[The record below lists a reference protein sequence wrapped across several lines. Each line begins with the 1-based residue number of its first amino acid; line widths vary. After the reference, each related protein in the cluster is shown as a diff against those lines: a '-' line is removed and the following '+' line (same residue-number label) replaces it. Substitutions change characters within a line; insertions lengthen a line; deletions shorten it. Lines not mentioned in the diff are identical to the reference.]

1 MWFCVMTFLS
11 WHKELLSWICF
22 VESWPQGFVR
32 EMNCS
37 QVLEILRQFTS
48 GTSVRLKATANLCI
62 LFWNQPIWWL
72 KCELSVRTYG
82 AGLVWLELV
91 AWGFKERILIVW
103 GWDGGCS
110 RLTPGSWAS
119 STFLP
124 PFSDK
129 ATLQFLLH
137 CCSWCSHIYPGSS
150 TRQETLKSLFWK
162 SFFNPPV
169 SAIGV
174 FPASDSVVR
183 AG

>member
-91 AWGFKERILIVW
+91 AWGFKERILIE
-103 GWDGGCS
+103 DGMGAAAGSHQGPEHPQLSFPPSLTKPLCS
-110 RLTPGSWAS
+110 FC
-119 STFLP
+119 STAAADAPTF
-124 PFSDK
+124 
-129 ATLQFLLH
+129 TLVQARGRKH
-137 CCSWCSHIYPGSS
+137 
-150 TRQETLKSLFWK
+150 
-162 SFFNPPV
+162 
-169 SAIGV
+169 
-174 FPASDSVVR
+174 
-183 AG
+183 